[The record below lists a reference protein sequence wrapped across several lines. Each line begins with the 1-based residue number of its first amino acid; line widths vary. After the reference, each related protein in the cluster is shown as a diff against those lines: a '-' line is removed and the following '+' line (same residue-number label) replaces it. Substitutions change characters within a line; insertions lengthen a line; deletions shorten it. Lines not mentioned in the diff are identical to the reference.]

1 MGKNNFM
8 FRLWYYFRQ
17 GWSIYFAF
25 IFAAINT
32 LTVTYFL
39 AIDNYPSLKSV
50 FPSFELYIIILS
62 SIGIPILIFIGYAH
76 YKKTQGFKSEIDIII
91 ESNPYQRRILVNT
104 ETALSLQLKLV
115 IIIQTMA
122 KNQEID
128 QNHLDEIK
136 KLTDEISAFM
146 NKRTF
151 NSDDD
156 LEYFKKKIR
165 TKTFPPSILIFEI
178 NPPQPNTSS
187 SLCGAIT
194 SKRSFLKSCNTY

>member
-25 IFAAINT
+25 ILAAINT

-62 SIGIPILIFIGYAH
+62 SIGIPILIFIGYSH
-76 YKKTQGFKSEIDIII
+76 YQKTQGFKSEIDIII

-115 IIIQTMA
+115 TIIQMMA

-128 QNHLDEIK
+128 QNQLDEIK

-156 LEYFKKKIR
+156 LEYFKTKIR
-165 TKTFPPSILIFEI
+165 
-178 NPPQPNTSS
+178 NTD
-187 SLCGAIT
+187 
-194 SKRSFLKSCNTY
+194 

>member
-1 MGKNNFM
+1 MGKNNLM

-25 IFAAINT
+25 ILAAINT

-39 AIDNYPSLKSV
+39 AIDNYPGLKII
-50 FPSFELYIIILS
+50 FPSFELYITILS
-62 SIGIPILIFIGYAH
+62 SIGIPILIFIGYSH
-76 YKKTQGFKSEIDIII
+76 YKKTQGFKSEIDILI
-91 ESNPYQRRILVNT
+91 ETNPYQRRILVNT
-104 ETALSLQLKLV
+104 ETVLSLQLKL
-115 IIIQTMA
+115 ISIIQEVA
-122 KNQEID
+122 KNQDLD
-128 QNHLDEIK
+128 QNKLDEIK

-165 TKTFPPSILIFEI
+165 
-178 NPPQPNTSS
+178 NTD
-187 SLCGAIT
+187 
-194 SKRSFLKSCNTY
+194 